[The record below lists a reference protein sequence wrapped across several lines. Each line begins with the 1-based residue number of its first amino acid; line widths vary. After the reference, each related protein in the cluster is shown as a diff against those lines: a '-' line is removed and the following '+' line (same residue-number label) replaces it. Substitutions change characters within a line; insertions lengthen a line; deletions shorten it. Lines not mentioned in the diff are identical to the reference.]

1 MRHKSDLVSTGAF
14 MAAAI
19 LFIAGALRL
28 GVGSATSDGVPGAGF
43 FPFILG
49 LIILV
54 LGAVQATLFFR
65 DRGEKKASFALPPD
79 RRANVARIAATV
91 GGMLGLFVL
100 WKLVCFEAAA
110 PAFCLFLNRVYGRG
124 WLFNVVFS
132 VLMTLLIHL
141 LFTRLLYIQ
150 FN

>member
-1 MRHKSDLVSTGAF
+1 MRHKSDIVSTGAF
-14 MAAAI
+14 MAVAV
-19 LFIAGALRL
+19 LFVAGALRL

-43 FPFILG
+43 FPFVLAP
-49 LIILV
+49 IILV
-54 LGAVQATLFFR
+54 LGLAQITLFFR

-79 RRANVARIAATV
+79 CRANAARIAATI
-91 GGMLGLFVL
+91 GAMLGLFAL
-100 WKLVCFEAAA
+100 WKLICFEAAA
-110 PAFCLFLNRVYGRG
+110 PAFCLFLNWVYGRG
-124 WLFNVVFS
+124 WLFNLIFS